1 MHTDTQHHFQR
12 HCRLRCN
19 SQWRFALR
27 RQRDRVERLDRAE
40 LERGQRQ
47 AERERTDHN
56 ESLLVAGV
64 SAAFSAA
71 TTCSCGLGTAMIS
84 VVLRMLRNRQQGRV
98 DYNVELVFKL

>member
-1 MHTDTQHHFQR
+1 M
-12 HCRLRCN
+12 
-19 SQWRFALR
+19 
-27 RQRDRVERLDRAE
+27 DRAE
-40 LERGQRQ
+40 LERGQHQ

-98 DYNVELVFKL
+98 NYNVELVFKL

>member
-1 MHTDTQHHFQR
+1 M
-12 HCRLRCN
+12 
-19 SQWRFALR
+19 
-27 RQRDRVERLDRAE
+27 DRVER
-40 LERGQRQ
+40 ERGQRQ

-56 ESLLVAGV
+56 DGPITLVAGV

>member
-1 MHTDTQHHFQR
+1 M
-12 HCRLRCN
+12 
-19 SQWRFALR
+19 
-27 RQRDRVERLDRAE
+27 DRAE

-84 VVLRMLRNRQQGRV
+84 VVLLMLRNRQQGRV
-98 DYNVELVFKL
+98 DYNVELVFQIVMHYRYVSKNDIEKPLLRRAQK